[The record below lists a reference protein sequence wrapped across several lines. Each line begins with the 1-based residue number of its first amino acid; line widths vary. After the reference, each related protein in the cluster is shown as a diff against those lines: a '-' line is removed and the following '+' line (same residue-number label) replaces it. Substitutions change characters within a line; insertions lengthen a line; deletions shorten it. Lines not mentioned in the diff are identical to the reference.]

1 MSASYKKITSYLEK
15 SKNSDRFGNFE
26 NALDLLVKGELV
38 AFFAENGYTD
48 ISDDVRLGREKEI
61 FLAMKMSDV
70 RVMVGIYEDKLE
82 FACVSQHDMKN
93 GFAAYVTEDG
103 ISDIPMTLAAL
114 DDEIRKTID
123 TIPLENN
130 ADDKKGT
137 DSKRISSSKLYKLL
151 AVICILVPIVALSV
165 ITFFVTLKNSSFVLG
180 PWFVIIVIAL
190 CVLFGVFNI
199 LSIVKRNER

>member
-103 ISDIPMTLAAL
+103 ISDIPRTLATL

-180 PWFVIIVIAL
+180 PWFVIIVITL

>member
-103 ISDIPMTLAAL
+103 ISDIPRTLATL
-114 DDEIRKTID
+114 DAEIRKTID

-137 DSKRISSSKLYKLL
+137 DSKRISSSKLYRLL

-180 PWFVIIVIAL
+180 PWFVIIVITL

>member
-103 ISDIPMTLAAL
+103 ISDIPRTLATL
-114 DDEIRKTID
+114 DAEVRKTID

-180 PWFVIIVIAL
+180 PWFVIIVITL

>member
-15 SKNSDRFGNFE
+15 SKNSDRFGSFE

-103 ISDIPMTLAAL
+103 NSDIPMTLATL
-114 DDEIRKTID
+114 DNEIRKTID

-137 DSKRISSSKLYKLL
+137 DSKRISSSKLYRLL

-180 PWFVIIVIAL
+180 PWFVIIVITL

>member
-103 ISDIPMTLAAL
+103 ISDIPRTLATL
-114 DDEIRKTID
+114 DAEIRKTID